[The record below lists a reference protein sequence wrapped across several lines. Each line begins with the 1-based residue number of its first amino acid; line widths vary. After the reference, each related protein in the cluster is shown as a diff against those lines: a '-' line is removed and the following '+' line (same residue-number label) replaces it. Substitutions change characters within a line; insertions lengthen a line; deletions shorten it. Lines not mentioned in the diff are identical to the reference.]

1 MKRFLCNFERSDP
14 KTKIKMKKIL
24 SILGAVCICLG
35 FAMATGVDQN
45 PIQAV
50 YALACMGAA
59 LVCIKS
65 AERIAARSD
74 NKTHQTTQRV
84 YDYQAGTFRDVA

>member
-1 MKRFLCNFERSDP
+1 ML
-14 KTKIKMKKIL
+14 
-24 SILGAVCICLG
+24 A

-45 PIQAV
+45 PVQAIYCV
-50 YALACMGAA
+50 VLMAGA

-65 AERIAARSD
+65 AERMERRASD
-74 NKTHQTTQRV
+74 QTPQTPRKV

>member
-1 MKRFLCNFERSDP
+1 
-14 KTKIKMKKIL
+14 MKKVL

-45 PIQAV
+45 PMQAV
-50 YALACMGAA
+50 YCLVLMAGA

-65 AERIAARSD
+65 AERMEHRESDKQPTKAATMHSRTWKD
-74 NKTHQTTQRV
+74 
-84 YDYQAGTFRDVA
+84 AA

>member
-1 MKRFLCNFERSDP
+1 
-14 KTKIKMKKIL
+14 MKKAL
-24 SILGAVCICLG
+24 SILGCLCFMLG

-50 YALACMGAA
+50 YCVVLMAGA

-65 AERIAARSD
+65 AERIASQSEKGKAKSEKFAAAR
-74 NKTHQTTQRV
+74 
-84 YDYQAGTFRDVA
+84 YQDAA

>member
-1 MKRFLCNFERSDP
+1 
-14 KTKIKMKKIL
+14 MKKAL
-24 SILGAVCICLG
+24 SVCGCLCICLG

-50 YALACMGAA
+50 YCLVLMAGA

-65 AERIAARSD
+65 AERMEHRESE
-74 NKTHQTTQRV
+74 KTHSDSPVMGRTAH
-84 YDYQAGTFRDVA
+84 YQDAA

>member
-1 MKRFLCNFERSDP
+1 MNFERSDP
-14 KTKIKMKKIL
+14 KKPKIKMKNFL
-24 SILGAVCICLG
+24 SILGAVCFVLG

-45 PIQAV
+45 PVQAIYCV
-50 YALACMGAA
+50 VLMAGA

-65 AERIAARSD
+65 AERIASRSD
-74 NKTHQTTQRV
+74 NKPQTTRKV